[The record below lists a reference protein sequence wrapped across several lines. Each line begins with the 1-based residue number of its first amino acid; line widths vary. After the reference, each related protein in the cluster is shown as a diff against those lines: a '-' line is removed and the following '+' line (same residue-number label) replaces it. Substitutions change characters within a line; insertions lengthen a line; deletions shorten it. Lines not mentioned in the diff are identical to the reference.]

1 MMHGTVKRVLTHSP
15 TAVFF
20 FFSFSF
26 SFLSF
31 LSFFFLGG
39 SAAKNVGF
47 PQLLDAIVNLL
58 PAPAERGAEKAIDIL
73 QKEIDRTLAL
83 LGRPTLADLDRS
95 AIRMRMGC

>member
-1 MMHGTVKRVLTHSP
+1 MHGTVKRVLTHSP

-39 SAAKNVGF
+39 SA
-47 PQLLDAIVNLL
+47 
-58 PAPAERGAEKAIDIL
+58 PAASFFAGRLEGTVASASTGSSGGIWG
-73 QKEIDRTLAL
+73 QSAANSSTL
-83 LGRPTLADLDRS
+83 R
-95 AIRMRMGC
+95 